1 MKKNLLLSLPNRF
14 LGTILASA
22 AHHLPAPTA
31 GTLFWDTNG
40 PTPGSGNTGGP
51 WDSTSN
57 WSPSPDGDV
66 APQGWLAGE
75 SAVFSAGTDGIT
87 AKTVNLSGTI
97 ATPSILLEEAGAVTL
112 AGGSIDITGGS
123 QFNTS
128 ALGILTGNQL
138 LWTSAIT
145 GTGPLTLAAH
155 GSTSDSGDGS
165 NSLLALTG
173 TSSFTGDITVSSGV
187 VRANSN
193 LGPLSNTVILN
204 GGGLVDPNL
213 NLNFPYPIRVDA
225 GQTGIYRTWGSVT
238 TGRASGPILGAGTL
252 VHTDGGTLT
261 LSGDGSNFT
270 GTINN
275 ARGSLTLTTP
285 NWNGT
290 RFLNADGTAL
300 NFNAPGT
307 TTIASYAG
315 DRDVFIPAGNRLNVA
330 SGSIAVVNGTTVNAF
345 VFQPASGGGTLTSSS
360 GTLTLDWD
368 TSFNVQATQ
377 SISVPVADFNA
388 ATPLTLIKNGPG
400 ALSAFN
406 QANTYSG
413 GTTINGGRINAQ
425 NASAF
430 GTGKVSVKADP
441 VSTIG
446 GQAWL
451 SLSGASFPNAFD
463 IEGTGP
469 TETAG
474 NLGAIRFENNTTAT
488 GPVTVTGNARI
499 VAYSNASGTI
509 SGPLSGSSDLE
520 INFASN
526 TLANG
531 TVSLTGP
538 KSAFTGKL
546 IASRGTLNI
555 PSGSVGGSLV
565 VDDPATFSGKP
576 SFAGNVSLGSTSGA
590 RLLFDG
596 ATTGNLHTA
605 GNLSLIGL
613 TTIVA
618 SNLKPGLN
626 TILTYDG
633 SLTGDATNL
642 ALSGNLPTAR
652 PGTGFDFS
660 QPGKVN
666 LNFAA
671 APLLWSGNQ
680 NNLWDNTA
688 LNWLNGTTPDAFYDL
703 DIVSFGENVRP
714 SLITNLP
721 STNDDLVFT
730 ARAAGDAGT
739 AITIEYLTPPAS
751 NSPLSVGV
759 SGSAITVSLGIDA
772 NGLFIST
779 AANVKTAIDSSPA
792 ASALV
797 NATLA
802 PGNDGSGLVAPFGP
816 LNLTPSTTISI
827 AAGLAVAPSS
837 ATFDFPSA
845 VGYLLSGPGTLANTP
860 ILKKGSGTLTI
871 GDPNDY
877 TQSTAV
883 VTGTTPL
890 VIEKGNLAFS
900 SRTALAA
907 NLPLTLGN
915 LNSTTDPTILEVPR
929 AAAGDQVVLTT
940 ALTLGTL
947 PPGSTSEAI
956 VRYTGLSNGSTATAG
971 APSVN
976 GTVNLNRRDLFLEN
990 ISHLTGG
997 AGRLWNFQPA
1007 ITGQG
1012 NVRVRAGTNP
1022 DGSHNGTP
1030 RIRIQ
1035 STSNAWVGDLY
1046 LVSGEL
1052 QIGFTGQV
1060 IPDNA
1065 LAIFSP
1071 GTRLSMGNTGETIR
1085 GLRGGEA
1092 TEALPFTSDI
1102 ASNTGQSN
1110 TVRLT
1115 LTDTNAANTHIYG
1128 GRLSNGSPGTFA
1140 LTKNGASTQVL
1151 NGPATYTGSTLL
1163 NGGRLVINNSFTSP
1177 ITVAAGATLAGNLSS
1192 SAAITATAAAARI
1205 APGDSI
1211 GTLSAASAN
1220 LTTGGILEI
1229 QVNASTPAI
1238 NDKIVTSG
1246 VLNITNA
1253 TLSVS
1258 VTGSAPPVI
1267 ILASYGTRTG
1277 SFATTTGIPAG
1288 YSLVYDYN
1296 DGISSNNIALVGP
1309 TDPYLAW
1316 LASWPSLTGP
1326 NRAPDFDADGDGLAN
1341 GIEFVL
1347 GSNPTSPSSTGTIT
1361 TTLTGS
1367 SFNLAFQRAEAA
1379 KSYALSVESGP
1390 SPTSWT
1396 SSLPIPTT
1404 TTAGP
1409 PVTVTDNGASPD
1421 DITVAIPILPGDST
1435 KFARIK
1441 VNIPFT
1447 P

>member
-1 MKKNLLLSLPNRF
+1 MKHPLLLSLPNRF
-14 LGTILASA
+14 LGTIIASA
-22 AHHLPAPTA
+22 ALQIPAAHA

-51 WDSTSN
+51 WDSTAN

-66 APQGWLAGE
+66 ATLGWLAGE
-75 SAVFSAGTDGIT
+75 NAVFSAGTDGLT

-123 QFNTS
+123 QFNTA
-128 ALGILTGNQL
+128 ALGTATGNQL
-138 LWTSAIT
+138 LWTSAII
-145 GTGPLTLAAH
+145 GNGPLTLAAH

-173 TSSFTGDITVSSGV
+173 TSSFTGDVTISSGV
-187 VRANSN
+187 VRANSS

-204 GGGLVDPNL
+204 GGGIVDPNL

-225 GQTGIYRTWGSVT
+225 GQTGIYRTWGSVA

-261 LSGDGSNFT
+261 FSGDGSNFT

-275 ARGSLTLTTP
+275 ARGSVTLTTP

-290 RFLNADGTAL
+290 RFLSADGTAL

-360 GTLTLDWD
+360 GTLTLDWN

-413 GTTINGGRINAQ
+413 GTIINGGRINAQ

-430 GTGKVSVKADP
+430 GPGKVSVKADP
-441 VSTIG
+441 VSTTG

-451 SLSGASFPNAFD
+451 SLAGATFPNAFE

-474 NLGAIRFENNTTAT
+474 NLGAIRFENNTTAS
-488 GPVTVTGNARI
+488 GSVTLTGNARV
-499 VAYSNASGTI
+499 VAYNGTSGTI

-538 KSAFTGKL
+538 KSAFTGRL
-546 IASRGTLNI
+546 IASRGTLSI
-555 PSGSVGGSLV
+555 PSGNVGGSLV
-565 VDDPATFSGKP
+565 VDDAASFSGKP
-576 SFAGNVSLGSTSGA
+576 SFAGNVSFGTAAGA

-596 ATTGNLHTA
+596 TTAGNLHTA
-605 GNLSLIGL
+605 GNLSLTGV
-613 TTIVA
+613 TTVVT
-618 SNLKPGLN
+618 SNLKPGVN
-626 TILTYDG
+626 TILTYG
-633 SLTGDATNL
+633 GTLTGDASNL
-642 ALSGNLPTAR
+642 ALSGTLPTAR

-660 QPGKVN
+660 QPGRIN

-671 APLLWSGNQ
+671 APLLWSGSQ

-688 LNWLNGTTPDAFYDL
+688 LNWLNGPNPDAFFDL

-714 SLITNLP
+714 SLTTNLP

-730 ARAAGDAGT
+730 ALAPGNAGT
-739 AITIEYLTPPAS
+739 AITIEFLNPPAS
-751 NSPLSVGV
+751 NSPLSVSV
-759 SGSAITVSLGIDA
+759 SGAAISVSLGIDA

-779 AANVKTAIDSSPA
+779 AADVKAAIESSPA

-797 NATLA
+797 TAALA
-802 PGNDGSGLVAPFGP
+802 PSNDGTGLVAAFGP
-816 LNLTPSTTISI
+816 LNLTPSANVTIP
-827 AAGLAVAPSS
+827 AGLAVAPSS
-837 ATFDFPSA
+837 ATFDFSSA
-845 VGYLLSGPGTLANTP
+845 VSYLLSGPGTLTNSP
-860 ILKKGSGTLTI
+860 VLKRGSGTLTI
-871 GDPNDY
+871 GHPNDY

-883 VTGTTPL
+883 VTGTSPIT
-890 VIEKGNLAFS
+890 VEKGNLAFS

-907 NLPLTLGN
+907 SLPLTLGN
-915 LNSTTDPTILEVPR
+915 LNSTTDPTIIEVPR
-929 AAAGDQVVLTT
+929 ATAGDQVVLTT

-947 PPGSTSEAI
+947 PPGSTSQAI
-956 VRYTGLSNGSTATAG
+956 VRYTGLSNGSTTTGG

-976 GTVNLNRRDLFLEN
+976 GTVNLNGRDLFLEN

-997 AGRLWNFQPA
+997 QGRLWNFQPA
-1007 ITGQG
+1007 ISGPG
-1012 NVRVRAGTNP
+1012 NVRVRAGTNA
-1022 DGSHNGTP
+1022 DGSNNGTP

-1035 STSNAWVGDLY
+1035 STSNSWTGDLY

-1092 TEALPFTSDI
+1092 TEAIPFTSDI
-1102 ASNTGQSN
+1102 ASNTGQN
-1110 TVRLT
+1110 NIVRLT

-1128 GRLSNGSPGTFA
+1128 GRLSNGSPGRFA

-1151 NGPATYTGSTLL
+1151 NGPATYTESTLL
-1163 NGGRLVINNSFTSP
+1163 NGGRLVINNSFTSA

-1192 SAAITATAAAARI
+1192 TAAITATAAAARI

-1229 QVNASTPAI
+1229 QVNAATPAI

-1246 VLNITNA
+1246 NLNITNA
-1253 TLSVS
+1253 TLNVS

-1288 YSLVYDYN
+1288 FNLVYDYN
-1296 DGISSNNIALVGP
+1296 DGVSSNNIALVGP
-1309 TDPYLAW
+1309 ADPYLAW

-1326 NRAPDFDADGDGLAN
+1326 NRAPDADADSDGLPN

-1347 GSNPTSPSSTGTIT
+1347 STNPTTPTPSPIT
-1361 TTLTGS
+1361 TSATSNAFTLS
-1367 SFNLAFQRAEAA
+1367 FQRNDAA
-1379 KSYALSVESGP
+1379 KAFPLAVETSTNLT
-1390 SPTSWT
+1390 SWPTSI
-1396 SSLPIPTT
+1396 PIPN
-1404 TTAGP
+1404 TATSGP
-1409 PVTVTDNGASPD
+1409 PVSVTENSTAPD
-1421 DITVAIPILPGDST
+1421 DITVTIPILPANPST
-1435 KFARIK
+1435 FARLK